1 MDYILT
7 WILIIGFLVIAFGRV
22 LGTLFMFVI
31 ELLKGLYK

>member
-7 WILIIGFLVIAFGRV
+7 WILIIGFPVIAFGKV

>member
-7 WILIIGFLVIAFGRV
+7 WILIIGFLFVAFGKV